1 MTSYEKSPDLRWGE
15 YDFYRY
21 RIKDNGGYLRPP
33 MDDILD
39 FMYIVRFSDRSGV
52 FSGYVNIGT
61 TYLECV
67 EYKNDNRLQSMLST
81 INVGGKCLGGVMK

>member
-1 MTSYEKSPDLRWGE
+1 
-15 YDFYRY
+15 
-21 RIKDNGGYLRPP
+21 

-39 FMYIVRFSDRSGV
+39 FMYMARFSDRHNAGV

-61 TYLECV
+61 MYLECV
-67 EYKNDNRLQSMLST
+67 EYNKDNRLQSMLST